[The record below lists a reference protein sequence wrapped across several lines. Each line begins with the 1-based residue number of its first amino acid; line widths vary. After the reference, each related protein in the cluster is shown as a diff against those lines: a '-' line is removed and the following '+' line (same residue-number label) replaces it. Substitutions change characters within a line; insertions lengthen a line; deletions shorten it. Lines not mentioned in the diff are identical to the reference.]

1 MGPRILVV
9 LGAMSCATP
18 AWATVCQTAWDGDKL
33 MANIANQPAV
43 GVVPLRDKNGNVTEI
58 GADQLEAFHEAK
70 ERIAKLAGLT
80 PTFLVCNDAAPNAF
94 AAPTPKGDVIGV
106 TAGMLKMVDG
116 DRDMAAA
123 VIGHEVAHHT
133 KHHIE
138 DSQTRQQVLGIA
150 ATVLGVVLAAKGAR
164 SSFAPPP
171 GATID
176 LARLGGALVSRKFD
190 RDQEREADEVG
201 FQYVVDAGFNP
212 AGAVRLAERFNEKS
226 TTTGLFFDSHPGWS
240 ERVERFK
247 LLIAAS
253 PKAQV
258 LIARGDTPRNSAR
271 AEARQALAAVAL
283 EPAYATSDA
292 QKSYTDGMA
301 ALKEKNLPVAVRE
314 LRASAQAGYAPA
326 QLVVGH
332 WHTMGYAG
340 LAKDDKEAV
349 RFFQLAAEQGEP
361 AAQNQLAIMHVTGR
375 GGLAKSEAEALKYFR
390 LAAEQNHAQAQGNL
404 GLMHERGLGGLEKN
418 DVEAAK
424 WYRLAAD
431 QGNANSQFRL
441 GQMFESGQGGL
452 PVDVDQAATLYR
464 KSAAAGYA
472 PAVAAA
478 KRLGR

>member
-18 AWATVCQTAWDGDKL
+18 AWAAVCQTAWDGDKL
-33 MANIANQPAV
+33 MANIASQPAV
-43 GVVPLRDKNGNVTEI
+43 GVVPLRDKNGTVTEI

-80 PTFLVCNDAAPNAF
+80 PTFLVCNDPAPNAF
-94 AAPTPKGDVIGV
+94 AAPTQKGDVIGV

-164 SSFAPPP
+164 SSFAPAP
-171 GATID
+171 GATVD

-247 LLIAAS
+247 LLIAAN
-253 PKAQV
+253 PKAQE

-271 AEARQALAAVAL
+271 AEARQALAAAAL

-292 QKSYTDGMA
+292 QKSYSDGMA
-301 ALKEKNLPVAVRE
+301 AVKERNLPVAVRE
-314 LRASAQAGYAPA
+314 MRASAVAGYAPA
-326 QLVVGH
+326 QVVIGY
-332 WHTMGYAG
+332 WHTTGYAG
-340 LAKDDKEAV
+340 FAKDDTEAL
-349 RFFQLAAEQGEP
+349 RFFRLAADQGE
-361 AAQNQLAIMHVTGR
+361 AGAQNQLGILHASGR
-375 GGLAKSEAEALKYFR
+375 GTEKNEVEALRYFR
-390 LAAEQNHAQAQGNL
+390 LAAEQNLATAQSNL
-404 GLMHERGLGGLEKN
+404 GLMYQRGLGGLE
-418 DVEAAK
+418 
-424 WYRLAAD
+424 
-431 QGNANSQFRL
+431 
-441 GQMFESGQGGL
+441 
-452 PVDVDQAATLYR
+452 
-464 KSAAAGYA
+464 
-472 PAVAAA
+472 
-478 KRLGR
+478 